1 MIQLHFDTKLVDLK
15 VLQSFQ
21 KNIHVALAYA
31 YTCLLMQRTKNFI
44 SILFFFHLSTFCFA
58 QTVDDLYRYY
68 RRIATKYMVKS
79 KGVENYFSIDAK
91 GIAMYASAVDK
102 KKNNPECMVYWDEIE
117 TYKNLVRSKDKK
129 AQFDYYKD
137 KGKKRFSK
145 SEKRR
150 LSVSVVDTYEPP
162 QLRLAKSS
170 NKKLQG
176 YKIAI
181 DPGHIA
187 GSMEIAKLEHRF
199 IEMELGGKKVTF
211 CEGDLTLTV
220 AKILK
225 EKLEKEGATVFLT
238 RSQPNTTAYGNSFK
252 HWRKTYLPSILNDL
266 FARKKISKWERNRL
280 LNRARDTEIL
290 HDYFLPRD
298 LEMRAALVNAFN
310 PDLTI
315 IIHFNAAPKKKK
327 WNMPVKEN
335 YNMTFMSGGFFADDL
350 STPMERMEFLNL
362 LVLANFDKSALFSS
376 HVIKEFTKQLNVPA
390 IPIKNNIPYLN
401 KISVFVSQGVYCR
414 NLKLCRVLNSP
425 LCYGESLYQD
435 NEKEALLIF
444 ADKNKRM
451 NQVATAYFNAV
462 LKYFQGE
469 KK

>member
-1 MIQLHFDTKLVDLK
+1 M
-15 VLQSFQ
+15 Q
-21 KNIHVALAYA
+21 KNK
-31 YTCLLMQRTKNFI
+31 CF
-44 SILFFFHLSTFCFA
+44 LFFFLFLLPSTPCLA
-58 QTVDDLYRYY
+58 QTVDDLHKYY
-68 RRIATKYMVKS
+68 NRIATKYLVKS

-91 GIAMYASAVDK
+91 GIAMYASAADK
-102 KKNNPECMVYWDEIE
+102 KRNKPECIVYWDEIE

-137 KGKKRFSK
+137 KKSLRFTK

-150 LSVSVVDTYEPP
+150 LAVSLTDTYNPP
-162 QLRLAKSS
+162 QLRLAKST
-170 NKKLQG
+170 NKRLQG

-187 GSMEIAKLEHRF
+187 GSMDIAKLEHRF
-199 IEMELGGKKVTF
+199 IEMTLAGVKVTF

-220 AKILK
+220 AKLLK
-225 EKLEKEGATVFLT
+225 AKLEKEGATVFLT

-298 LEMRAALVNAFN
+298 LEMRASLINAFN

-315 IIHFNAAPKKKK
+315 VIHFNAAPQKKK
-327 WNMPVKEN
+327 WNLPVKEN
-335 YNMTFMSGGFFADDL
+335 YNMTFMAGGFFADDL
-350 STPMERMEFLNL
+350 SSPMERMEFLNL
-362 LVLANFDKSALFSS
+362 LVLANFDKSARLSS
-376 HVIKEFTKQLNVPA
+376 NVVKEFTKQLDVPA
-390 IPIKNNIPYLN
+390 IPVKNKIAYLN
-401 KISVFVSQGVYCR
+401 KVSVFVSEGVYCR
-414 NLKLCRVLNSP
+414 NLKLCRVVNSP

-435 NEKEALLIF
+435 NEKEALRIF
-444 ADKNKRM
+444 ENKNKRM
-451 NQVATAYFNAV
+451 SQVADAYFNAII
-462 LKYFQGE
+462 KYFQGE